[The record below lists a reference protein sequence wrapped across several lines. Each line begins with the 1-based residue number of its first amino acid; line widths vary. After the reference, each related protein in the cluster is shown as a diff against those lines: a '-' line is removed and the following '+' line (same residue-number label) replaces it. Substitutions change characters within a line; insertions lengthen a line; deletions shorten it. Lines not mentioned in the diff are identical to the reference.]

1 MVLSVRRRIGDIA
14 RADPDRTALIGFDT
28 NLVEQVLSWREFA
41 DRVADAADALRA
53 AVDDRSRSCA
63 VVPAGNTLPAAI
75 AIAAALTAE
84 VPVFPLNPTTPL
96 AERDA
101 LLRLLGRRFTHGY
114 LVDAELRPQ
123 RLDLSAGSAVADG
136 HGTVADGHGTVADG
150 HGTAADGHGTAADGP
165 GTAADG
171 PGPGK
176 PGTVAYLLA
185 TGAST
190 GIPKISARPGPL
202 RYDPMRTPSLVIRQ
216 AGWRSAQRQ
225 LIVGPL
231 YHAAPF
237 TAFLD
242 AMLDS
247 NTVVLQPFFAPRW
260 TPELVHRY
268 AIEWLQ
274 LTPTHMREIL
284 RGSPDLDPACFA
296 SLRAMLHTAARCDPD
311 TKRGWIDLLGPE
323 RVYEL
328 YGATEGVGVTLVR
341 GDEWL
346 ARPGTVGRGLL
357 TQIRILDNDGNPVP
371 PGMTGTVFMR
381 TPQRVGRADYVN
393 DQAIRTTPD
402 GFATV
407 GDHGRLDRDG
417 YLYLEPRDHDTIN
430 VGGEKVDPD
439 EVEAALRDHPAVVDA
454 VAVAVPHGTLGS
466 VVAAH
471 VMLRPGTS
479 VRRAELAAHCGRRL
493 AGYKIPKQF
502 TFVDQIPRSAA
513 GKVQRWRLTSH
524 HETPHHENGA
534 TPL

>member
-1 MVLSVRRRIGDIA
+1 MVLSVRRRIADIA
-14 RADPDRTALIGFDT
+14 RAEPDRTALVGFDAH
-28 NLVEQVLSWREFA
+28 LAEQVLSWREFA
-41 DRVADAADALRA
+41 DRIADAADALRA
-53 AVDDRSRSCA
+53 ALDRRTRSCA

-75 AIAAALTAE
+75 GIAAALTAE
-84 VPVFPLNPTTPL
+84 VPVFPLNPATPP

-101 LLRLLGRRFTHGY
+101 LLRLLGRRFAHGY
-114 LVDAELRPQ
+114 LMDAQLRPQ
-123 RLDLSAGSAVADG
+123 RIELPAGPEPPAGGSAAAEG
-136 HGTVADGHGTVADG
+136 SGQFS
-150 HGTAADGHGTAADGP
+150 TAAEGP
-165 GTAADG
+165 GQRSA
-171 PGPGK
+171 
-176 PGTVAYLLA
+176 VAYLLA

-202 RYDPMRTPSLVIRQ
+202 RYDPVRTPSLVIRHT
-216 AGWRSAQRQ
+216 GWRTAQRQ

-242 AMLDS
+242 ALLDS
-247 NTVVLQPFFAPRW
+247 NTVVLQPVFAPQW
-260 TPELVHRY
+260 TVELVRRY

-284 RGSPDLDPACFA
+284 RLPDLDPAGFGT
-296 SLRAMLHTAARCDPD
+296 LRAMLHTAARCDAD

-328 YGATEGVGVTLVR
+328 YGATEGIGVTLVR

-346 ARPGTVGRGLL
+346 ARPGTVGRGFLS
-357 TQIRILDNDGNPVP
+357 QVRILDDAGTAVP
-371 PGMTGTVFMR
+371 PGTTGTVFMR
-381 TPQRVGRADYVN
+381 TPRRVGRSDYVN
-393 DQAIRTTPD
+393 DQAIRTTLD

-454 VAVAVPHGTLGS
+454 VAVAVPHQTLGS
-466 VVAAH
+466 VVGAH
-471 VMLRPGTS
+471 VVLQRGAS
-479 VRRAELAAHCGRRL
+479 VRKAELAAHCGRRL
-493 AGYKIPKQF
+493 AGYKIPKHF
-502 TFVDQIPRSAA
+502 TFVDQVPRSAA
-513 GKVQRWRLTSH
+513 GKIQRWRLA
-524 HETPHHENGA
+524 PRHENGA